1 MDSLKMIQNI
11 KSLPVYSEILGKLTV
26 NPQSLTED
34 EKAFILACAIILIKK
49 YEKDQRCTSYIELAY
64 YIILKYSLSF
74 EDFEP
79 LYDFSVNMGF
89 YPISQAITEDRHI
102 KFKNIAFSLIPN
114 QISANYLR
122 GNIIETLEQH
132 HTRNRIMSSLE
143 NEICFVAPTSFG
155 KSAIIIDHIVANI
168 ELAKRVA
175 IIVPT
180 KSLLMQTYRTLRNA
194 NLGVKILIHDEMFDG
209 EERFVAVFTQERALR
224 LLDKNDIYFDV
235 LYIDE
240 AHRLLERDSR
250 SILLSRLIKL
260 NQKRN
265 PDAKVVY
272 LSPLIT
278 ETDNLRFSDKQKIF
292 EQRISFNIKE
302 PEYFEYRTDGSVY
315 KYNRFLDKF
324 FETDHCR
331 DLFEYV
337 HRNKTRKTF
346 CYLYSPRKI
355 EQFARALSKSCP
367 PQPVS
372 ESVNEIIRNLKAYVH
387 EDFYIIDYLKRGIV
401 YLHGKMPD
409 NIKEYLEYKF
419 SQIPQLKFLIANT
432 VILEG
437 INLPIDS
444 IFILSGRNLN
454 GKDLTNLIGRVNRLD
469 QVFGSSNNL
478 KKLLPPVHFVN
489 SDEYNRTNGNLENKM
504 RLLKNSTFADNVKNP
519 LLINFDAEQTKKNE
533 NIKKLCEAIISNE
546 DAFFSEQ
553 TDPTQVLKKKMISL
567 GMNSIYN
574 ISDALCNQILSNIE
588 GLKTQL
594 RLYDLH
600 FLDRLRD
607 VFVQDFD
614 NYIINE
620 EFRRLKNGKAIAYYK
635 MFFENRKRSLKE
647 NIAAEVR
654 YFKKRVS
661 DHDSLLYIGGSYG
674 EIPHPS
680 SSGKTAYK
688 NVYIDLEAKSEQ
700 EMVNIAIVKQKME
713 EDFVSYIL
721 YMFFQLMFDY
731 ELLSLDEYQRII
743 YGTND
748 PKKMQ
753 LVKMGLTINI
763 INRLDSDG
771 QLKNISIDDN
781 NNLFSS
787 DEFKAYKDKVDDF
800 YRFELNKFL

>member
-11 KSLPVYSEILGKLTV
+11 KSLPVYSEVLGKLTV
-26 NPQSLTED
+26 DPQSLTDD
-34 EKAFILACAIILIKK
+34 EKTFILACAIILIKK
-49 YEKDQRCTSYIELAY
+49 YEKDKRYTSYIELAY

-89 YPISQAITEDRHI
+89 YPISQAIAEDHLI
-102 KFKNIAFSLIPN
+102 EFNNIAFSLIPN
-114 QISANYLR
+114 QIRASYLR
-122 GNIIETLEQH
+122 GNITETLEQH
-132 HTRNRIMSSLE
+132 HTRNRIISSLE

-155 KSAIIIDHIVANI
+155 KSSIIIDHIVANI

-194 NLGVKILIHDEMFDG
+194 NLSVKILIHDEMFDG

-224 LLDKNDIYFDV
+224 LLDKNDICFDT

-240 AHRLLERDSR
+240 AHRLFERDSR

-260 NQKRN
+260 NHKRN
-265 PDAKVVY
+265 QDARVVY

-302 PEYFEYRTDGSVY
+302 PEYFEYRTNGSVY

-324 FETDHCR
+324 FEIDHCR

-337 HRNKTRKTF
+337 HRNKTHKTF
-346 CYLYSPRKI
+346 CYLYTPRKI
-355 EQFARALSKSCP
+355 EQFARALSASCP
-367 PQPVS
+367 PQPLS
-372 ESVNEIIRNLKAYVH
+372 ESVKEIIKNLKAYVH
-387 EDFYIIDYLKRGIV
+387 EDFYVIDYLKKGIV

-419 SQIPQLKFLIANT
+419 SHISQLKFLIANK

-444 IFILSGRNLN
+444 IFILSGRNLQ
-454 GKDLTNLIGRVNRLD
+454 GKELTNLIGRVNRLD
-469 QVFGSSNNL
+469 QVFGISNNL
-478 KKLLPPVHFVN
+478 KKLMPPVHFVN
-489 SDEYNRTNGNLENKM
+489 SDEYNRANGKLENKM
-504 RLLKNSTFADNVKNP
+504 RLLRNSTFADNVKNP
-519 LLINFDAEQTKKNE
+519 LLNNFDTEQTKKSKD
-533 NIKKLCEAIISNE
+533 IQALCETIISNE
-546 DAFFSEQ
+546 ETFFSEQ
-553 TDPTQVLKKKMISL
+553 TNPIQVLKQKMIAL

-574 ISDALCNQILSNIE
+574 ISDTLCNQILLKIE
-588 GLKTQL
+588 RLKIHS
-594 RLYDLH
+594 RLYDSH
-600 FLDRLRD
+600 FLDRLRY
-607 VFVQDFD
+607 VFVRHFD
-614 NYIINE
+614 NYIIND
-620 EFRRLKNGKAIAYYK
+620 EFSRLKNDKAIAYYK

-647 NIAAEVR
+647 NIAAEVL
-654 YFKKRVS
+654 YLKKRVR
-661 DHDSLLYIGGSYG
+661 DHDSLLYIGESYG
-674 EIPHPS
+674 EIPYPS
-680 SSGKTAYK
+680 TGKNAHR
-688 NVYIDLEAKSEQ
+688 NVYIDLDAKTEQ

-713 EDFVSYIL
+713 EDFVSYTL
-721 YMFFQLMFDY
+721 HMFFQLMFDY

-743 YGTND
+743 YGTTD

-781 NNLFSS
+781 NNLIPN
-787 DEFKAYKDKVDDF
+787 DAFKAYKDKVDDF